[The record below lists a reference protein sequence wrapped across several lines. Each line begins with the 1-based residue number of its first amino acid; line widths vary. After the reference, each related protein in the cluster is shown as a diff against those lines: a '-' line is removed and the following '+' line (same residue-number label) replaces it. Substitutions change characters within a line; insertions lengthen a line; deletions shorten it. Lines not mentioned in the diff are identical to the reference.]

1 MESTKVKLMETENE
15 IGGYQTISN
24 EKIGEFLIIGYKIQ
38 LEFKRPIMWH
48 GDYSYY
54 SVYLKTAESKL

>member
-1 MESTKVKLMETENE
+1 METENE

-54 SVYLKTAESKL
+54 SVYLKIAESKL